1 MIIVVGGTP
10 GSGKSTVV
18 GMLSESHGIA
28 VVSSGS
34 MFRDEA
40 VRRGMTLEEFGA
52 FAQKHHDVDRELDEK
67 VTKEVLERGQKES
80 LIVDSRLQAY
90 LLQREGADFFGVHI
104 DAPIEVRARRVA
116 GREAKDVGQA
126 LREIRE
132 RERSEK
138 ARYLEI
144 YKIDVTDLSVYD
156 LKLDSRE
163 KSAQEI
169 AEYIW
174 SKVQG

>member
-1 MIIVVGGTP
+1 MIIVIGGTP

-18 GMLSESHGIA
+18 GILSQEHGLT

-52 FAQKHHDVDRELDEK
+52 FAQKHHEVDQELDEK
-67 VTKEVLERGQKES
+67 VTKEVLERGKKES

-90 LLQREGADFFGVHI
+90 LLQREGADFFGAHI

-126 LREIRE
+126 LREIKE
-132 RERSEK
+132 RERSERT
-138 ARYLEI
+138 RYLEI

-156 LKLDSRE
+156 LQLDSRE
-163 KSAQEI
+163 KSAKEI

>member
-1 MIIVVGGTP
+1 MIIVIGGTP

-18 GMLSESHGIA
+18 GILSQRHGMD

-52 FAQKHHDVDRELDEK
+52 FAQKHHEVDQELDGK
-67 VTKEVLERGQKES
+67 VTKEVLERGQKER

-90 LLQREGADFFGVHI
+90 LLQREGATFFGVHI
-104 DAPIEVRARRVA
+104 DAPIDVRAKRVSE
-116 GREAKDVGQA
+116 REAKTAGQA
-126 LREIRE
+126 LREIKE
-132 RERSEK
+132 RERSERT
-138 ARYLEI
+138 RYLEI
-144 YKIDVTDLSVYD
+144 YRIDITDLTVYD
-156 LKLDSRE
+156 ITIDSGE
-163 KSAQEI
+163 KT
-169 AEYIW
+169 AEEVSELIW

>member
-1 MIIVVGGTP
+1 MIIVIGGTP

-18 GMLSESHGIA
+18 GILSERHGLE

-52 FAQKHHDVDRELDEK
+52 FAQKNHEVDQELDEK
-67 VTKEVLERGQKES
+67 VTKEVLGRGQKEK

-90 LLQREGADFFGVHI
+90 LLQREGAVYFGVHI

-132 RERSEK
+132 RERSERT
-138 ARYLEI
+138 RYLDI

-156 LKLDSRE
+156 LTLDSRE
-163 KSAQEI
+163 KSAEEI

-174 SKVQG
+174 SKVQ